1 MSLPE
6 QYFRM
11 ELLHTEKLRKQQ
23 KKLEQAEMDV
33 VSTHTHTF
41 FEFLLFCTG
50 SLIVLFTLQGGYE
63 FSPEIMT
70 GKLAEVV
77 YRDATGKI
85 QGELFSIALYLFYA
99 ICIA

>member
-1 MSLPE
+1 MSLSE

-11 ELLHTEKLRKQQ
+11 ELLHAEKLRKQQ
-23 KKLEQAEMDV
+23 KELEQAEMDL
-33 VSTHTHTF
+33 VSTHTHLLSF
-41 FEFLLFCTG
+41 FFCTG

-63 FSPEIMT
+63 FSPEIMS
-70 GKLAEVV
+70 GKLAELV

-85 QGELFSIALYLFYA
+85 QGELYSIALYLFYA

>member
-1 MSLPE
+1 MHAYIL
-6 QYFRM
+6 RM
-11 ELLHTEKLRKQQ
+11 
-23 KKLEQAEMDV
+23 

-41 FEFLLFCTG
+41 LSFFFFWTG
-50 SLIVLFTLQGGYE
+50 SLIVLFALQGGYE
-63 FSPEIMT
+63 FSPEIVS